1 MVSMQLWTVQHSF
14 HTARHIETL
23 HSPAANH
30 ATNARVRDHAGD
42 LRENGQGLETGTRH
56 DLSHPVLAG
65 GKRLRGKRSR
75 GQGREGKETLQDNF
89 EGVGCVERISD
100 RKTRRIGEP

>member
-14 HTARHIETL
+14 HTARHIETV
-23 HSPAANH
+23 HSSTANDPI
-30 ATNARVRDHAGD
+30 NAWVRDHAGD

-56 DLSHPVLAG
+56 DLSHPFLAG
-65 GKRLRGKRSR
+65 GERLRGKRAR
-75 GQGREGKETLQDNF
+75 GQRREGKETLQDNF
-89 EGVGCVERISD
+89 EGVDCVERISD